1 MLLVCLCLAAG
12 AAFAVS
18 PDLVAFSWAVE
29 RGDIRKVSQW
39 LDEGLDPEFEG
50 SQFGTGLMNAAW
62 HGNIEMMKLFIA
74 RGANPR
80 RANRNGEQP
89 LQLAVWNGHFAAV
102 KWLLENGAVIS
113 ALGPA
118 GVAVFPADEEHA
130 PIWIAEE
137 RDLVA
142 KLRDR
147 KMAPH
152 NREQL
157 ETELE
162 DVRRITRKFTDA

>member
-18 PDLVAFSWAVE
+18 PDPVAFSWAVE

-102 KWLLENGAVIS
+102 KWLLENGAVINRDGDYWG
-113 ALGPA
+113 ALHY
-118 GVAVFPADEEHA
+118 AVFNGHDDIALFLLERGANVNARSQRLHAADDGR
-130 PIWIAEE
+130 P
-137 RDLVA
+137 
-142 KLRDR
+142 
-147 KMAPH
+147 
-152 NREQL
+152 
-157 ETELE
+157 
-162 DVRRITRKFTDA
+162 